1 MDDVNELYEES
12 LDELGALLA
21 ADNVIGDPVETDF
34 GTIVPLLS
42 AGFGFGAG
50 GANGETG
57 STGAGAGAGGGIK
70 PVSVVVVGPEGV
82 RIERL
87 DDDLWGRLGET
98 AARLV
103 EQQQRQSDGLSLPE
117 EMPTGGSES
126 SSSQG
131 AD

>member
-1 MDDVNELYEES
+1 MEDVNDLYEDS
-12 LDELGALLA
+12 LDELGALLQ
-21 ADNVIGDPVETDF
+21 ADNVVGDPIETEF

-50 GANGETG
+50 GANGDTG
-57 STGAGAGAGGGIK
+57 SKGAGAGAGGGIK
-70 PVSVVVVGPEGV
+70 PEAVVVVGPDGV

-103 EQQQRQSDGLSLPE
+103 EQQQRQSGGLSLPD
-117 EMPTGGSES
+117 EMPGGEGETA
-126 SSSQG
+126 QG

>member
-1 MDDVNELYEES
+1 MEDVNEMFEES
-12 LDELGALLA
+12 LDELAGLLA
-21 ADNVIGDPVETDF
+21 ADNVVGDPVETEF

-57 STGAGAGAGGGIK
+57 SKGAGAGAGGGIK
-70 PVSVVVVGPEGV
+70 PVSVVVVGPDGV

-87 DDDLWGRLGET
+87 DDELWGRLGDT
-98 AARLV
+98 AARLI
-103 EQQQRQSDGLSLPE
+103 ERQQREQDGLSIPGSGD
-117 EMPTGGSES
+117 GGDEGSGLH
-126 SSSQG
+126 QG

>member
-12 LDELGALLA
+12 LDELADLLV
-21 ADNVIGDPVETDF
+21 ADNVIGEPVETEF

-50 GANGETG
+50 GANGDG
-57 STGAGAGAGGGIK
+57 NSKGAGAGAGGGIK

-87 DDDLWGRLGET
+87 DDNLWGRLGDT

-103 EQQQRQSDGLSLPE
+103 EQQQRQSDGLSLPD
-117 EMPTGGSES
+117 EMPGGSEGS
-126 SSSQG
+126 GSQG

>member
-1 MDDVNELYEES
+1 MEDVNDLYEDS
-12 LDELGALLA
+12 LDELGALLQ
-21 ADNVIGDPVETDF
+21 ADNVVGDPIETEF

-50 GANGETG
+50 GANGDTG
-57 STGAGAGAGGGIK
+57 SKGAGAGAGGGIK
-70 PVSVVVVGPEGV
+70 PEAVVVVGPDGV

-103 EQQQRQSDGLSLPE
+103 EQQQRQSGGLSLPD
-117 EMPTGGSES
+117 EMPGSEGETA
-126 SSSQG
+126 QG

>member
-1 MDDVNELYEES
+1 MDDVNDLYEES
-12 LDELGALLA
+12 LDELASLLV
-21 ADNVIGDPVETDF
+21 ADNVIGEPVETEH

-50 GANGETG
+50 GANGEG
-57 STGAGAGAGGGIK
+57 NSKGAGAGAGGGIK
-70 PVSVVVVGPEGV
+70 PVSVVVVGPDGV

-87 DDDLWGRLGET
+87 DDNMWGRLGDT

-103 EQQQRQSDGLSLPE
+103 EQQQRQAGGLSVP
-117 EMPTGGSES
+117 GQGS
-126 SSSQG
+126 SSEG